1 MLRTA
6 LRHRQKNHVRRP
18 ITYLRTR
25 VLVQS
30 IKQHPC
36 HYISMFTIDAVNKKA
51 CPPPPLL
58 ACAHVYSYKAANTIR
73 INV

>member
-1 MLRTA
+1 
-6 LRHRQKNHVRRP
+6 
-18 ITYLRTR
+18 
-25 VLVQS
+25 
-30 IKQHPC
+30 
-36 HYISMFTIDAVNKKA
+36 MFTIDAVNKKA